1 MKKLILL
8 LFSAYLVSV
17 NAQTAHYVNVGGSS
31 NVFTPASISINTGDT
46 VIWTN
51 IGGYH
56 NVNGAISIYP
66 NNPAGF
72 GNAVSASAWTF
83 QWVFTLPGVYD
94 YRCDPHANMGMVG
107 SVSVA
112 NSIPGC
118 TDSTA
123 TNYNP
128 LATIDDSSCVYNYDC
143 NGVIN
148 GPALVDTCG
157 VCQLAYIY
165 NFITHVPVFINDTI
179 GVVLGAN
186 EILVLPNN
194 PTSPVWNSTCQG
206 CTDPLACNYD
216 STAVIDDGSCLTVYG
231 CMDSTALNYN
241 PMANCSDSSSCTY
254 TISDCNGIVNG
265 PALVDTCGVCQ
276 LAYIYNFITHVP
288 VFINDTIGVVLGA
301 NEILVLPNNPTSP
314 VWNSTCQGCTDPLAC
329 NYDSTA
335 VIDDGSCLTVYG
347 CMDSTALNYN
357 PMANCSDSSSC
368 ISLNYTQLFFS
379 EAAEGS
385 SNNKYFEIHNP
396 TNDTIDLTNYAFAK
410 VTNGPGNGPGVYETW
425 IDFDSGSIVLPNDVF
440 IVAHPQADSLIIA
453 ESDMTYGSMSNG
465 DDGFAIVYGNKPNIP
480 VSPDSGNYI
489 ILDWV
494 GDWNG
499 DPGSGW
505 DVAGINSATQNHTLV
520 RKCSVSQG
528 DTSWTNSAGTN
539 ATNSQWIVLS
549 QNDWT
554 NIGIHNICPCDS
566 TTNAYTT
573 IFDTICNGLSITVGS
588 NTYDSTGVYIDT
600 LMAFNGCDSIITTN
614 LNVLNTFAS
623 AITIDTTICNG
634 DSIHIGG
641 NSFYTSGTYTE
652 ILYNQSGCDSA
663 VTINLTVQTPV
674 SWNSVICSGDSLVV
688 GNSVYY
694 TTGNYTDTLM
704 SSIGCDS
711 IINTN
716 LTIYSQLLIS
726 GGIPDNTVG
735 SGAYFSNSTQ
745 HLELSCY
752 IGSELVSAVVYSQ
765 DTSINTF
772 EIRDDA
778 GNVLD
783 SVTATIIPGG
793 HRIYFNYQM
802 TAGMDYEL
810 GISGLPDGLF
820 RNNSG
825 VNYPYNFASAAAITS
840 SSAGGNYYYFFYDI
854 EVRASGSAALTTNY
868 TICDGDSIT
877 VAGNTYTVSGLYTDS
892 LTSSIGCDSLVFSN
906 LIVYPNVSYTNMQT
920 ICSGEITIVGNSVY
934 DSTGVYTDTLTSW
947 AGCDSIITTD
957 LTVLS
962 IAGAITTNNQTICF
976 GDSVSVAGNF
986 YYTTGVYNDTLQ
998 DSNGC
1003 DSIIITTLSTN
1014 SSAYSSLYGG
1024 IIDSTT
1030 GPGTFSSYNGQLN
1043 LDNSLPSILKSAKVY
1058 AQDTNTV
1065 TFELRDDNGI
1075 VLEDITHTVYPGEQR
1090 LNFNFLIPIGTN
1102 LHLGI
1107 STGGSGLYRS
1117 NTTNGG
1123 SWSYPFNIG
1132 PVTFNS
1138 ANTGSTQYYY
1148 FYYDMEI
1155 MPFAQYIDTNIC
1167 VGDSVQVGSNIYK
1180 TSGSYTDTL
1189 TGTWCDSVVFTNLNN
1204 FQSPNLNIIS
1214 VPNPPE
1220 ICLGDSIILEGS
1232 NGFTY
1237 YWWSNGQTG
1246 NRLVD
1251 NPTIDTWYSL
1261 SAKDSNNCV
1270 VKEDIWVYVDSCI
1283 TGVSYTELSN
1293 QITIY
1298 PNPTKGKINI
1308 QSDLDVKRMDL
1319 YSSDGK
1325 LIKSNIKKRHLR
1337 IKVRGVYYI
1346 KIMTEKGSVV
1356 RRVVVD

>member
-8 LFSAYLVSV
+8 LFSAYFVSV

-31 NVFTPASISINTGDT
+31 DVFTPASISINTGDT

-94 YRCDPHANMGMVG
+94 YQCDPHVGMGMVG
-107 SVSVA
+107 SVSVV

-143 NGVIN
+143 NGIVN

-179 GVVLGAN
+179 GVVLGVN
-186 EILVLPNN
+186 EILVLPNDS
-194 PTSPVWNSTCQG
+194 TSPLWNSTCQG

-241 PMANCSDSSSCTY
+241 PMANC
-254 TISDCNGIVNG
+254 
-265 PALVDTCGVCQ
+265 
-276 LAYIYNFITHVP
+276 
-288 VFINDTIGVVLGA
+288 ND
-301 NEILVLPNNPTSP
+301 N
-314 VWNSTCQGCTDPLAC
+314 
-329 NYDSTA
+329 
-335 VIDDGSCLTVYG
+335 
-347 CMDSTALNYN
+347 
-357 PMANCSDSSSC
+357 SSC
-368 ISLNYTQLFFS
+368 ISLNYTHLFFS

-410 VTNGPGNGPGVYETW
+410 VTNSPGNGPGVYETW

-549 QNDWT
+549 QNDWSS
-554 NIGIHNICPCDS
+554 IGVHNICPCDS

-573 IFDTICNGLSITVGS
+573 IFDTICNGLSVTVGS

-694 TTGNYTDTLM
+694 TTGNYTDTLI

-716 LTIYSQLLIS
+716 LTIYSQFNSIY
-726 GGIPDNTVG
+726 GGIPNNTVG
-735 SGAYFSNSTQ
+735 GGGYYSGAQY
-745 HLELSCY
+745 LELNAY
-752 IGSELVSAVVYSQ
+752 LPSELVSAVVYAQ
-765 DTSINTF
+765 DTTLTTF
-772 EIRDDA
+772 QIRDDN

-783 SVTATIIPGG
+783 SNTINIIPGG
-793 HRIYFNYQM
+793 QRIYFNFPLSPNTEYQI
-802 TAGMDYEL
+802 
-810 GISGLPDGLF
+810 GIDGSSNNLY
-820 RNNSG
+820 RNNNG
-825 VNYPYNFASAAAITS
+825 VNYPYNFSQLASVTS
-840 SSAGGNYYYFFYDI
+840 SSAGGQYYYFFYDI
-854 EVRASGSAALTTNY
+854 EIKQTNQPITY
-868 TICDGDSIT
+868 SICAGDSIS
-877 VAGNTYTVSGLYTDS
+877 VAGNVYNSTGLYTDS
-892 LTSSIGCDSLVFSN
+892 LSTNLGCDSLVYTN
-906 LIVYPNVSYTNMQT
+906 LIVYQSSSYNNIQI
-920 ICSGEITIVGNSVY
+920 ICSGELYNIGNSSY
-934 DSTGVYTDTLTSW
+934 DTTGIYIDTLYNQY
-947 AGCDSIITTD
+947 GCDSIITTD

-962 IAGAITTNNQTICF
+962 ISGAITTNNQTICF
-976 GDSVSVAGNF
+976 GDSISVAGNF

-1325 LIKSNIKKRHLR
+1325 LIKSTIKKRHLR